1 MSNVKVVIGSNF
13 GDEGKGLMT
22 DYFCAEAKKR
32 NESCIVV
39 LSNGGAQRGHTV
51 VTPDG
56 IRHVFHHFG
65 SGTFAEA
72 PTYFSEQYVGTIY
85 TF

>member
-1 MSNVKVVIGSNF
+1 MPNVKVVIGSNF

-39 LSNGGAQRGHTV
+39 LSNGGAQR
-51 VTPDG
+51 
-56 IRHVFHHFG
+56 
-65 SGTFAEA
+65 
-72 PTYFSEQYVGTIY
+72 
-85 TF
+85 